1 MSQSATPA
9 TRNEATRRLK
19 PPKATPFAELAIGT
33 AIRASRG
40 RLRTVANSCGRL
52 RTTRLRNVE
61 RTHPQPPDPHSETG
75 TLATHSGKSRWI
87 PKQWPFAT
95 IKQLFKIPIFE
106 KKHQAFFPTSPRNPT
121 LEEQGGHLLLNR
133 EVLPA
138 DKHLKVSEDI
148 FAGMALQGCCYTF
161 KMLSHV
167 QDPHSIIQVRYNG
180 TSSTAQGGGG
190 SFKNRKPIGKVGF
203 CDSRIAERIH

>member
-1 MSQSATPA
+1 MSLRIYYLKINVSCEASVNFQHMPRLLWNLHVATASHALTMRFAKTRKPTRLKCCACHATWRRRSRRKSIAAATQNDFCHVMKHVWMSQSATPA

-19 PPKATPFAELAIGT
+19 PPKATPFAELAIGM

-61 RTHPQPPDPHSETG
+61 RTHPQPPDPHSETR

-95 IKQLFKIPIFE
+95 IKHLLRSQSL
-106 KKHQAFFPTSPRNPT
+106 KKHQAFFPTSPRKPT
-121 LEEQGGHLLLNR
+121 LEE
-133 EVLPA
+133 
-138 DKHLKVSEDI
+138 
-148 FAGMALQGCCYTF
+148 
-161 KMLSHV
+161 
-167 QDPHSIIQVRYNG
+167 
-180 TSSTAQGGGG
+180 
-190 SFKNRKPIGKVGF
+190 
-203 CDSRIAERIH
+203 